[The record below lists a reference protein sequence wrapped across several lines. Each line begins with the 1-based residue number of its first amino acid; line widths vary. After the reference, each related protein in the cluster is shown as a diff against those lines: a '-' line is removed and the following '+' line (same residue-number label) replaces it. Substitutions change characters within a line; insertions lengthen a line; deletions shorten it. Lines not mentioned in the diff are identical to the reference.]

1 MLAALSSRHRAVVCF
16 GAPRLRALT
25 KLCTTHSR
33 HSMPIPS
40 LEQRAICDAPPDR
53 DVLVISG
60 AGAGKTT
67 AIIQRISELETRHGI
82 AQTKMIYMTYSKK
95 LADEVQSKM
104 AEEGIHDLHHC
115 GTIDSLCYR
124 LLNADPSYSRSMEA
138 GQIIART
145 LEELDKSPRL
155 LRALD
160 EVSHVFLDEA
170 QDLNLERYKVI
181 DSLMA
186 NKAMMVVGD
195 PRQCIYQGLFHADP
209 TLMTRFRSDWVHRT
223 LSTSYRLTKQMAEF
237 VNAGFQYPS
246 LPPMTSGNTY
256 DGPKPTLVVIHGGME
271 EPDAFKMCRD
281 SLLNSLIAMILHFI
295 DGGAAPG
302 TIAVLSPTKK
312 SGSAAAH
319 LMNRL
324 RTHLERLHVPTYLNS
339 REYDS
344 PDTGGHARRETL
356 YLGTCHS
363 FKGSERDHVL
373 LINFY
378 VAPGAYTRLDSSKEE
393 NPDLMNLLYVAC
405 TRARRSLHI
414 VESCHYPKQ
423 CERVP
428 HLNPESLHHVR
439 VQTIH
444 SAPLGHALN
453 GASHPQT
460 RVTEILGH
468 LDGND
473 LDILEQRV
481 VSSDSV
487 RCYGKKTRL
496 RTPKIFVQ
504 NCDADLYGNFI
515 EAVLARAFSE
525 GTANTDDVCQQIMA
539 MPLYLTDREFRD
551 LLQGVRDAV
560 HPDKFRHTKIDPQW
574 LSSFVVALVAA
585 KNPPEAI
592 KRSLRDKSV
601 IVFTRSSLFY
611 EKLAT
616 LFTVID
622 RIGKTATPTE
632 DVVDAIW
639 EATLLKTFHNNYLG
653 VYWLSGWQQSPSAL
667 LPTGAVSW
675 SQYLDQ
681 ARSLLKSHHLTI
693 AAYQFPL
700 SHGTLNG
707 IADLVTSGGKIIDIK
722 CTLNESGVVGLSNLA
737 QVQCYRGM
745 ISTDSAVEQPAFL
758 LSALTLCLYRIPAGN
773 DDAVL
778 DAVDAMRKTQ
788 SG

>member
-1 MLAALSSRHRAVVCF
+1 MFAVLSWRHPAFACSV
-16 GAPRLRALT
+16 PRLRALT
-25 KLCTTHSR
+25 KVCSIHNR

-40 LEQRAICDAPPDR
+40 QEQRAICDAPPDR
-53 DVLVISG
+53 DILVISG

-67 AIIQRISELETRHGI
+67 AIIQRISELETRHSI

-104 AEEGIHDLHHC
+104 DEEGIRSLHHC

-124 LLNADPSYSRSMEA
+124 LLNADPLYSRSMEA
-138 GQIIART
+138 GQIIGRT
-145 LEELDKSPRL
+145 MDELAKSDRL

-170 QDLNLERYKVI
+170 QDLNLERYRVI
-181 DSLMA
+181 QQLTAGKSL
-186 NKAMMVVGD
+186 MVVGD

-209 TLMTRFRSDWVHRT
+209 TLMTRLRSDWVHRT
-223 LSTSYRLTKQMAEF
+223 LSTSYRLTKRMADF

-246 LPPMTSGNTY
+246 LPPMASGNPH
-256 DGPKPTLVVIHGGME
+256 DGPKPSLVVIHGGME

-281 SLLNSLIAMILHFI
+281 SLLNSLIAMILHI
-295 DGGAAPG
+295 INGGAAPG

-344 PDTGGHARRETL
+344 PDTGGHSRADTL

-363 FKGSERDHVL
+363 FKGSERDHVV

-378 VAPGAYTRLDSSKEE
+378 VAPGAYTRLDASKEE

-405 TRARRSLHI
+405 TRARKSLHI

-428 HLNPESLHHVR
+428 HLNSASLHHVK
-439 VQTIH
+439 VQTVH
-444 SAPLGHALN
+444 SATLGHALI
-453 GASHPQT
+453 GANHPQT

-468 LDGND
+468 LDGAD
-473 LDILEQRV
+473 LDVLEQTV
-481 VSSDSV
+481 VSHELV

-496 RTPKIFVQ
+496 RTPSIFVQ

-515 EAVLARAFSE
+515 EAVLARALSE
-525 GTANTDDVCQQIMA
+525 GIASTDDVCQQIMV
-539 MPLYLTDREFRD
+539 MPLYLTEREFRD
-551 LLQGVRDAV
+551 LLQGFPGAV
-560 HPDKFRHTKIDPQW
+560 NPDKFRHTKIDRQW
-574 LSSFVVALVAA
+574 LSSFVLALVAA
-585 KNPPEAI
+585 SNPPEAI

-616 LFTVID
+616 LYTVID
-622 RIGKTATPTE
+622 CIGKTTTRTE
-632 DVVDAIW
+632 DVIDAIW

-653 VYWLSGWQQSPSAL
+653 VYWLSGWQQSPSTL

-675 SQYLDQ
+675 RQYLEQ
-681 ARSLLKSHHLTI
+681 ARSLMKSHHLTV
-693 AAYQFPL
+693 ASYQFPL

-707 IADLVTSGGKIIDIK
+707 IADLVTTGGKIIDIK
-722 CTLNESGVVGLSNLA
+722 CTLNESGVTSLSNLA

-745 ISTDSAVEQPAFL
+745 ICTDSSLKKPAFL
-758 LSALTLCLYRIPAGN
+758 LSALTLCLYRIPEG
-773 DDAVL
+773 DDDKVL
-778 DAVDAMRKTQ
+778 DAVDAMRKNQ
-788 SG
+788 SA

>member
-1 MLAALSSRHRAVVCF
+1 
-16 GAPRLRALT
+16 
-25 KLCTTHSR
+25 
-33 HSMPIPS
+33 
-40 LEQRAICDAPPDR
+40 
-53 DVLVISG
+53 
-60 AGAGKTT
+60 
-67 AIIQRISELETRHGI
+67 
-82 AQTKMIYMTYSKK
+82 
-95 LADEVQSKM
+95 
-104 AEEGIHDLHHC
+104 
-115 GTIDSLCYR
+115 
-124 LLNADPSYSRSMEA
+124 MEA

-281 SLLNSLIAMILHFI
+281 SLLNSLIAMILHII

-414 VESCHYPKQ
+414 VESCHYPK
-423 CERVP
+423 
-428 HLNPESLHHVR
+428 
-439 VQTIH
+439 
-444 SAPLGHALN
+444 A
-453 GASHPQT
+453 T

-653 VYWLSGWQQSPSAL
+653 TRL
-667 LPTGAVSW
+667 
-675 SQYLDQ
+675 
-681 ARSLLKSHHLTI
+681 
-693 AAYQFPL
+693 
-700 SHGTLNG
+700 
-707 IADLVTSGGKIIDIK
+707 
-722 CTLNESGVVGLSNLA
+722 
-737 QVQCYRGM
+737 
-745 ISTDSAVEQPAFL
+745 
-758 LSALTLCLYRIPAGN
+758 
-773 DDAVL
+773 
-778 DAVDAMRKTQ
+778 
-788 SG
+788 